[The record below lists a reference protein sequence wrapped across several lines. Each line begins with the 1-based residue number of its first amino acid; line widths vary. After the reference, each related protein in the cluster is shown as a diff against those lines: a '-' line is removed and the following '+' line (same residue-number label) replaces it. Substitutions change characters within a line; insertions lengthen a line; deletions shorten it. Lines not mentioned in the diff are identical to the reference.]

1 MTPLTTLILSLKLL
15 AEHRTRTLLSVS
27 GLLVGVAVVTVM
39 VAVGRGAQER
49 VLDQI
54 RALGTDLLIVNAA
67 PAPRV
72 VGRERQADVY
82 TVLRPG
88 DAAALVEASSR
99 VRRAA
104 PQVARGVSVQ
114 VDGRTV
120 PTALAG
126 TTPEGLEIRGIQAAR
141 GRLFDE
147 LEDRQRARVVVL
159 GPTAARNLFGEG
171 DPLGRE
177 VRIGRDPYEVIGV
190 SRARGLDP
198 GGTDLDD
205 VVLVPLETAMRRILN
220 IPWVHTLVVQARSTA
235 DLDPLEG
242 EVRAIL
248 ADRHRLRPGAPE
260 PWRILNQAT
269 LLRTERDAARSL
281 SGMVVSV
288 AGLAFVVGGIGILSV
303 MLMSVRERMRE
314 IGLRRAVGAR
324 GRDILLQF
332 VLEAGIV
339 AGAGGAAG
347 LLAGIL
353 VASGAAA
360 LGPWDLRVSWSA
372 AALTFL
378 ASGAV
383 GMVAGLV
390 PARRAAGITPIE
402 ALRAR

>member
-1 MTPLTTLILSLKLL
+1 MTPLATLFLSLRLL
-15 AEHRTRTLLSVS
+15 AEHRVRTLLSVS

-54 RALGTDLLIVNAA
+54 RALGTDLLLVNAA

-72 VGRERQADVY
+72 AGRERQADVV
-82 TVLRPG
+82 TLLRPA
-88 DAAALVEASSR
+88 DALAIAEGSDR

-104 PQVARGVSVQ
+104 PQVARSVTVQ

-120 PTALAG
+120 PTSLAG
-126 TTPEGLEIRGIQAAR
+126 TTPEGLEMRGIQAAR
-141 GRLFDE
+141 GRVFDH
-147 LEDRQRARVVVL
+147 LEDRQRARVVLL
-159 GPTAARNLFGEG
+159 GPTAARNLFGDA
-171 DPLGRE
+171 DPVGRE
-177 VRIGRDPYEVIGV
+177 VRIGRDPFEVIGV
-190 SRARGLDP
+190 ARSRGVDP
-198 GGTDLDD
+198 GGGDLDD
-205 VVLVPLETAMRRILN
+205 VVLVPLETAMRRVLN
-220 IPWVHTLVVQARSTA
+220 IPYVHTLVVQARNSG
-235 DLDPLEG
+235 DLDALEA
-242 EVRAIL
+242 EVREIL
-248 ADRHRLRPGAPE
+248 AQRHRLRAGASE

-269 LLRTERDAARSL
+269 LLRTEQAAARSL
-281 SGMVVSV
+281 SGLVVSV

-339 AGAGGAAG
+339 AGVGGAAG
-347 LLAGIL
+347 LLAGVV

-360 LGPWDLRVSWSA
+360 LGPWDLKISWTA
-372 AALTFL
+372 AALTFA
-378 ASGAV
+378 ASGVV
-383 GMVAGLV
+383 GVVAGLV

-402 ALRAR
+402 ALRSR

>member
-1 MTPLTTLILSLKLL
+1 MTPLTTLVLSLKLL

-54 RALGTDLLIVNAA
+54 RALGTDLLVVNAA

-99 VRRAA
+99 VLRAA

-171 DPLGRE
+171 DPVGRE

-198 GGTDLDD
+198 GGADLDD

-220 IPWVHTLVVQARSTA
+220 IPWVHTLVVQARSTG
-235 DLDPLEG
+235 DLDALEG

-347 LLAGIL
+347 LLAGVL